1 MGSCSSILGIGR
13 IILRRAM
20 ANASTTA
27 KTFMLES
34 GKMTNV
40 MERWEICST
49 KRGTDTVE
57 NGKKTISTAKVP
69 FTTKMD
75 RNSWVNFIL
84 TRKMDMEH

>member
-1 MGSCSSILGIGR
+1 LGIGR
-13 IILRRAM
+13 IILRKAM

-27 KTFMLES
+27 KTFTQES

-40 MERWEICST
+40 MEKWAICST

-57 NGKKTISTAKVP
+57 NGKKTISTVKAP

-75 RNSWVNFIL
+75 RNSWGNFIL